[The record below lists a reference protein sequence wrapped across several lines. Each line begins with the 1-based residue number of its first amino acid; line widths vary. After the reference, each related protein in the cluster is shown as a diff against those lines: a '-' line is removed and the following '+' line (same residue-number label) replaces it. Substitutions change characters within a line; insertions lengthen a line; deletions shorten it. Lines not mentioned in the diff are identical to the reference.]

1 MAGQGCGLRAGL
13 EGLCHTRGKVD
24 PGSGESQTASM
35 SGRIGNV
42 YNMKQTILPGVIL
55 DEDELEI
62 TYILASGPGGQN
74 VNKVATAAQLRFN
87 VINAQGIPER
97 IRLKV
102 LELAGARATR
112 DGSIVITGR
121 RFRSQPRNRE
131 DVIQRLVDL
140 IRQAAHRPA
149 FRVATRP
156 GRAARQRRLDGKA
169 HRAGI
174 KQNRRVRPDD

>member
-1 MAGQGCGLRAGL
+1 
-13 EGLCHTRGKVD
+13 
-24 PGSGESQTASM
+24 
-35 SGRIGNV
+35 
-42 YNMKQTILPGVIL
+42 MKQTVLPGVVL
-55 DEDELEI
+55 DEDDLEI

-87 VINAQGIPER
+87 LLNAQGIPER
-97 IRLKV
+97 VRLKA
-102 LELAGARATR
+102 LELAGTRATR
-112 DGSIVITGR
+112 DGAIVITGR
-121 RFRSQPRNRE
+121 RFRSQQRNRE
-131 DVIQRLVDL
+131 DVIQRLIEL

-174 KQNRRVRPDD
+174 KQNRRVRSDD